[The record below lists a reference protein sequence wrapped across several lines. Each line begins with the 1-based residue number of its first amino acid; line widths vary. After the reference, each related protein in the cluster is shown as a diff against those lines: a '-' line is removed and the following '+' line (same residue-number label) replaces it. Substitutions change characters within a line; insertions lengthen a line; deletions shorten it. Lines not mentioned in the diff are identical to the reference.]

1 VSSNSL
7 GEVNLRYIPAWRPL
21 WQAVCVASPMAKAPW
36 RRAGVSKAAWER
48 ARQAV
53 IDGVADLVWR
63 TRGRPRSADEKL
75 GLDQQMEQVARL
87 ASGDPESAR
96 YGLDLAD
103 ARPDGEERGA
113 DPPGPSPY

>member
-1 VSSNSL
+1 V
-7 GEVNLRYIPAWRPL
+7 R
-21 WQAVCVASPMAKAPW
+21 KAPW

-63 TRGRPRSADEKL
+63 TRGRPRSAGEKL
-75 GLDQQMEQVARL
+75 GLDEQMDRVARL
-87 ASGDPESAR
+87 ASGDPESTR

-103 ARPDGEERGA
+103 ARHDDEERGGGT
-113 DPPGPSPY
+113 PPSPSPY